1 MLKLFDFSHIKMT
14 THYSKREYFFPK
26 FTTAKFCCKPS
37 WTCWFFSLLCVVLH
51 HKAEENIDSDLHLR
65 RASRWLWISHADTH
79 TWSSEESRQR
89 KHAGGAAHAG
99 AVGLVGLSSR
109 AGGGRWV
116 YEEIQGGSPW
126 LFGPEGVWATRHKK
140 LKEAGELPMPTD
152 GWMYV
157 SRSGP
162 VNFLF
167 PRSERVFVSPLVC
180 LWEKVGGK
188 TEGIR
193 WSGQSAVCQ
202 DSL

>member
-109 AGGGRWV
+109 AGGGRWM
-116 YEEIQGGSPW
+116 YEEIQGGVTLTVWTWGS
-126 LFGPEGVWATRHKK
+126 LSYTSQETEGGWGASN
-140 LKEAGELPMPTD
+140 AD
-152 GWMYV
+152 GWMDGRV
-157 SRSGP
+157 KIWTSELS
-162 VNFLF
+162 F
-167 PRSERVFVSPLVC
+167 PSFRASVCESTSVFVR
-180 LWEKVGGK
+180 EGRRQNGGH
-188 TEGIR
+188 
-193 WSGQSAVCQ
+193 
-202 DSL
+202 